1 MGKPVNIYELAENL
15 IRLKGF
21 RPNEDIEIQITG
33 LRPGEKL
40 YEEVLMDEEGL
51 EKTANEKIFIGS
63 PIKMD
68 DDKFMEQIDALIK
81 EAYKNGTQIKE
92 ITEEVC
98 GTYTI
103 TDND

>member
-1 MGKPVNIYELAENL
+1 
-15 IRLKGF
+15 
-21 RPNEDIEIQITG
+21 
-33 LRPGEKL
+33 
-40 YEEVLMDEEGL
+40 
-51 EKTANEKIFIGS
+51 
-63 PIKMD
+63 MD

-92 ITEEVC
+92 MTEEVC